1 MKIVNNIICN
11 SIKIISED
19 INKHTL
25 YSHSYNN
32 VEFKSGHAV
41 NVGAY
46 VFTQSVSSTLDFAE
60 WIEYSEIMLK

>member
-25 YSHSYNN
+25 YSHCYNN